1 MYNNI
6 NYKYTKNLCIYKKLA
21 VYNNAT
27 GQTATLKSL
36 KVSVRQVS

>member
-21 VYNNAT
+21 LYNNAT
-27 GQTATLKSL
+27 GQSVKVKNL
-36 KVSVRQVS
+36 KVNVRGVL

>member
-21 VYNNAT
+21 IYNNAT
-27 GQTATLKSL
+27 GQGAMVKAL
-36 KVSVRQVS
+36 KVSLRRVG